1 MSSHKP
7 GPSFVRAC
15 LRRVRRAVH
24 VFVMIV
30 ALVVTLFGAL
40 TVLANALRKLLDAWR
55 WVWRP

>member
-1 MSSHKP
+1 
-7 GPSFVRAC
+7 
-15 LRRVRRAVH
+15 VH

-40 TVLANALRKLLDAWR
+40 TVLANALRKMLEAWR